1 MLKVIHEATMT
12 EVVKLPKD
20 HPWFLVQ
27 TAVGLLFSS
36 STSQPPASNIIRP
49 RGPLLYLPGIL
60 LWGRRERGRGF
71 YIAVFAQM
79 VRQRGRKETEEER
92 KGDERD

>member
-1 MLKVIHEATMT
+1 MLKVIHEATT
-12 EVVKLPKD
+12 TQVVKLPKE

-27 TAVGLLFSS
+27 TALGLLFFS

-49 RGPLLYLPGIL
+49 RGPLLYLPVIL

-71 YIAVFAQM
+71 CIAVFAPM
-79 VRQRGRKETEEER
+79 VWQRGRKETEEER